1 MVQWKNPAADQRRQP
16 ACIFQADGQPVSE
29 RPSVSVIV
37 PTLRESRNIPILTE
51 RLESVM
57 SDFEWEVVFVD
68 DDSDDGTADVL
79 VALARKNPRVRFI
92 RRIGRRG
99 LASACL
105 EGMGSSAADFFAV
118 MDADLQHDER
128 ILPQMVA
135 AFVTEPRLELVVGT
149 RYAESGGVGGWSKD
163 RQIISRVATAVGKV
177 FLHTPLSDPMSGFFV
192 LRRSVFEEAV
202 RRMTGKGFKILL
214 DLVLSIGR
222 PLQIREFPYEFRER
236 QHGES
241 KLDVVVAL
249 EYLYLLLDK
258 SIGRF
263 MPVRFILYLF
273 TGLTGLV
280 VHLTILGFLFR
291 WQSFPFFTAQ
301 AVATLI
307 AMASNF
313 FVNNAVTFRSV
324 RLRGARFVA
333 GLLAYMAICSIGA
346 VGNLQVASYLFDS
359 KIPWWIAGLTGALIG
374 AVWNYAVS
382 THIVWTWLPGVL
394 KRSKRTSDPITVDA

>member
-1 MVQWKNPAADQRRQP
+1 MGGFD
-16 ACIFQADGQPVSE
+16 
-29 RPSVSVIV
+29 
-37 PTLRESRNIPILTE
+37 
-51 RLESVM
+51 
-57 SDFEWEVVFVD
+57 WEVVFVD
-68 DDSDDGTADVL
+68 DDSDDGTAEVL
-79 VALARKNPRVRFI
+79 VELARRNPRVRFL

-105 EGMGSSAADFFAV
+105 EGMASSAAEYFAV

-128 ILPQMVA
+128 ILPQMVSA
-135 AFVTEPRLELVVGT
+135 LVDDPSLELVVGT
-149 RYAESGGVGGWSKD
+149 RYAGSGGVGSWSRD
-163 RQIISRVATAVGKV
+163 RRVISRVATAVGKI
-177 FLHTPLSDPMSGFFV
+177 FLKTSLSDPMSGFFV
-192 LRRSVFEEAV
+192 LRRSVFEESV

-236 QHGES
+236 RHGES

-263 MPVRFILYLF
+263 VPVRFILYVF
-273 TGLTGLV
+273 AGLTGFV
-280 VHLTILGFLFR
+280 IHLAILGFLFR
-291 WQSFPFFTAQ
+291 GQGMPFFTAQ
-301 AVATLI
+301 AIATLI

-313 FVNNAVTFRSV
+313 FVNNAVTFRPM
-324 RLRGARFVA
+324 RLRGGLFFA
-333 GLLAYMAICSIGA
+333 GLLCYVAICSIGA
-346 VGNLQVASYLFDS
+346 VGNVQVASYLFES
-359 KIPWWIAGLTGALIG
+359 KIPWWIAGATGALIG

-394 KRSKRTSDPITVDA
+394 RRSKLIPTRTPLST

>member
-1 MVQWKNPAADQRRQP
+1 MVQWKKSAADQRRQL
-16 ACIFQADGQPVSE
+16 ACTSREDFSPVSGL
-29 RPSVSVIV
+29 PSVSVIV

-51 RLESVM
+51 CLESVM
-57 SDFEWEVVFVD
+57 GGFDWEVVFVD
-68 DDSDDGTADVL
+68 DDSDDGTAEVL
-79 VALARKNPRVRFI
+79 VELARRNPRVRFL

-105 EGMGSSAADFFAV
+105 EGMASSAAEYFAV

-128 ILPQMVA
+128 ILPQMVSA
-135 AFVTEPRLELVVGT
+135 LVDDPSLELVVGT
-149 RYAESGGVGGWSKD
+149 RYAGSGGVGSWSRD
-163 RQIISRVATAVGKV
+163 RRVISRVATAVGKI
-177 FLHTPLSDPMSGFFV
+177 FLKTSLSDPMSGFFV
-192 LRRSVFEEAV
+192 LRRSVFEESV

-236 QHGES
+236 RHGES

-263 MPVRFILYLF
+263 VPVRFILYVF
-273 TGLTGLV
+273 AGLTGFV
-280 VHLTILGFLFR
+280 IHLAILGFLFR
-291 WQSFPFFTAQ
+291 GQGMPFFTAQ
-301 AVATLI
+301 AIATLI

-313 FVNNAVTFRSV
+313 FVNNAVTFRPM
-324 RLRGARFVA
+324 RLRGGLFFA
-333 GLLAYMAICSIGA
+333 GLLCYVAICSIGA
-346 VGNLQVASYLFDS
+346 VGNVQVASYLFES
-359 KIPWWIAGLTGALIG
+359 KIPWWIAGATGALIG

-394 KRSKRTSDPITVDA
+394 RRSKLIPTRTPLST